1 MTEEVKTVRD
11 PLLVIT
17 AHGCLRWVRTLR
29 LTIRPRLTL
38 VRLNF
43 GAAAGASKKPPTS
56 ASWIT
61 ALQEVTLRGPR
72 ACRKPLTK
80 WTQTS
85 FCVFG
90 AATGRQGSFQKLTG
104 RERARAAP
112 RLWV

>member
-17 AHGCLRWVRTLR
+17 APARVPTLGEDFAAYD
-29 LTIRPRLTL
+29 TTL
-38 VRLNF
+38 VDACEAQFRRRGWRVKETANVRLM
-43 GAAAGASKKPPTS
+43 
-56 ASWIT
+56 
-61 ALQEVTLRGPR
+61 TLRGPR

-85 FCVFG
+85 FCAFG